1 MGTGKLPVQVSE
13 FPSKYKWDIIVAFDI
28 GTSYSGYAYSDKKE
42 IETNTINLNEWT
54 GNSTLDPKAKAP
66 TTVLLNEDQTF
77 DSFGYEAEERYAQRV
92 EEKTH
97 NKCYRFR
104 NFKMK
109 LYHEKNIT
117 EAFVLQDDRGKLS
130 LPAMVIFVHTI
141 KALKT
146 HFENAAENR
155 GVVFKPE
162 NVLYVFTV
170 PAIWSESAKEFM
182 RKAAIK
188 ADIAEYQIVL
198 ALEPEAAALYCKNLP
213 DRMLTESFEP
223 GTKYMVLD
231 MGGGTIDIVV
241 HKIMEDGTLAEVY
254 KASGGDWGGTIVDAQ
269 FKDFVNELFKNK
281 ECFENLWELAPLDA
295 LDFER
300 EFEAKKRQISSN
312 TKGNI
317 RLQLPARLMQFANTA
332 IQKEHKQTLTLAH
345 MHVQNDHFKSFF
357 TTPKDKIIGI
367 LKNILVEIGTIN
379 FIILVG
385 GFSGSKFLTDEIKN
399 NPAFSSIKFISP
411 NEPGTVVLKGAVLFG
426 YNPRA
431 VSARICRYTY
441 GFSVLEDFDS
451 KIHPQS
457 KHIIVDEEEKCD
469 DVFSVLVYKD
479 ELVKYE
485 EERTHMT
492 YSSHRNE
499 DRKFVTLKDEL
510 FQAKNVVRGQLAFVT
525 DEGFKAIGKVVS
537 TPPENGWPD
546 RVDHTTKIYFGQTS
560 IRIECCD
567 TANKEKIKA
576 SFELEYDRDKT

>member
-1 MGTGKLPVQVSE
+1 MFDRFNQLMRISIYK
-13 FPSKYKWDIIVAFDI
+13 SK
-28 GTSYSGYAYSDKKE
+28 
-42 IETNTINLNEWT
+42 TI
-54 GNSTLDPKAKAP
+54 
-66 TTVLLNEDQTF
+66 
-77 DSFGYEAEERYAQRV
+77 
-92 EEKTH
+92 
-97 NKCYRFR
+97 
-104 NFKMK
+104 
-109 LYHEKNIT
+109 
-117 EAFVLQDDRGKLS
+117 
-130 LPAMVIFVHTI
+130 IFV
-141 KALKT
+141 
-146 HFENAAENR
+146 
-155 GVVFKPE
+155 
-162 NVLYVFTV
+162 
-170 PAIWSESAKEFM
+170 SS
-182 RKAAIK
+182 
-188 ADIAEYQIVL
+188 
-198 ALEPEAAALYCKNLP
+198 
-213 DRMLTESFEP
+213 
-223 GTKYMVLD
+223 
-231 MGGGTIDIVV
+231 GGTIDIVV

-254 KASGGDWGGTIVDAQ
+254 KASGGDWGGTVVDAQ

-295 LDFER
+295 LEFER

-317 RLQLPARLMQFANTA
+317 RLQLPARLMQFANTE
-332 IQKEHKQTLTLAH
+332 IQKEHTQTLTLAH
-345 MHVQNDHFKSFF
+345 MHVQNEHFKSFF
-357 TTPKDKIIGI
+357 TTPKDNIIGI

-385 GFSGSKFLTDEIKN
+385 GFSGSRFLTDEIKS
-399 NPAFSSIKFISP
+399 NPAFSSIKFIST

-441 GFSVLEDFDS
+441 GFSVLKDFDS

-457 KHIIVDEEEKCD
+457 KHIIVDGEENCD

-479 ELVKYE
+479 ELIKYE

>member
-13 FPSKYKWDIIVAFDI
+13 FSSEYEWDIIVAFDI

-42 IETNTINLNEWT
+42 IERNTINLNEWS

-109 LYHEKNIT
+109 LYHE
-117 EAFVLQDDRGKLS
+117 
-130 LPAMVIFVHTI
+130 
-141 KALKT
+141 
-146 HFENAAENR
+146 
-155 GVVFKPE
+155 
-162 NVLYVFTV
+162 
-170 PAIWSESAKEFM
+170 
-182 RKAAIK
+182 K

-254 KASGGDWGGTIVDAQ
+254 KASGGDWGGTVVDAQ

-295 LDFER
+295 LEFER

-317 RLQLPARLMQFANTA
+317 RLQLPARLMQFANTE

-345 MHVQNDHFKSFF
+345 MHVQNEHFKSFF

-385 GFSGSKFLTDEIKN
+385 GFSGSRFLTDEIKS

-441 GFSVLEDFDS
+441 GFSVLKDFDS

-457 KHIIVDEEEKCD
+457 KHIIVDGEENCD

-479 ELVKYE
+479 ELIKYE

>member
-28 GTSYSGYAYSDKKE
+28 GTSYSGYAYSDKIE
-42 IETNTINLNEWT
+42 IAKNTINLNEWT

-109 LYHEKNIT
+109 LYHEKKIT
-117 EAFVLQDDRGKLS
+117 EAFVLQDDRGKIS
-130 LPAMVIFVHTI
+130 IPAMVIFVHTI

-146 HFENAAENR
+146 HFENAAKNR

-162 NVLYVFTV
+162 DVLYVFTV

-182 RKAAIK
+182 KKAAIK

-295 LDFER
+295 LEFER
-300 EFEAKKRQISSN
+300 EFEAKKRQISS
-312 TKGNI
+312 
-317 RLQLPARLMQFANTA
+317 
-332 IQKEHKQTLTLAH
+332 
-345 MHVQNDHFKSFF
+345 
-357 TTPKDKIIGI
+357 
-367 LKNILVEIGTIN
+367 
-379 FIILVG
+379 
-385 GFSGSKFLTDEIKN
+385 SKFLTDEIKS

-441 GFSVLEDFDS
+441 GFSVLKDFDS

-457 KHIIVDEEEKCD
+457 KHIIVDGEENCD